1 MPWIWFDTIDEGCQ
15 RKIEM
20 IFRSQIIGVRVL
32 PWDGNFT
39 LAQWV
44 DKHTATHCKIHHHPY
59 YFCEIFMP
67 PSLSPKRQD
76 THPSWLLN
84 VEWHGNNWVWG
95 QNATHIHVFPKHWLK
110 FFYLQLLTYGR
121 RIPLAE
127 LFARI
132 DAVDANT
139 VKRVANRFIFDRV
152 RTKISLN
159 SLNARRLIYS
169 LIWCVRNAFEDKN
182 GY

>member
-39 LAQWV
+39 LTQWV
-44 DKHTATHCKIHHHPY
+44 DKHTATHRKIHHYPY

-67 PSLSPKRQD
+67 PSLSPRRQD

-84 VEWHGNNWVWG
+84 VEWHGHNWVRMQPTFMSSRNIDWSSFICSYLLM
-95 QNATHIHVFPKHWLK
+95 AEEFHWLN
-110 FFYLQLLTYGR
+110 YLQGLMRWMPNLSNA
-121 RIPLAE
+121 LQ
-127 LFARI
+127 
-132 DAVDANT
+132 T
-139 VKRVANRFIFDRV
+139 V
-152 RTKISLN
+152 LY
-159 SLNARRLIYS
+159 LI
-169 LIWCVRNAFEDKN
+169 
-182 GY
+182 G